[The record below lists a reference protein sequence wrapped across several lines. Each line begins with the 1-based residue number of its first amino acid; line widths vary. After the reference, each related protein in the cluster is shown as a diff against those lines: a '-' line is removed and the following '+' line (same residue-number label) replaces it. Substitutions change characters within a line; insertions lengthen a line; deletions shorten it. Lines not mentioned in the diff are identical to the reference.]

1 MENLRRQDLFFVV
14 KTTRLTPV
22 VKWAGGKRQLLSD
35 IMPFIP
41 ERYAAYCEPFL
52 GGGAV
57 LFALQPEAAIVN
69 DINADL
75 IQTYEV
81 IRDQVEDLI
90 SALEAHVNEADHY
103 YRVRRWDREHEFY
116 VRLGRVERA
125 ARIIYLN
132 KTCYNGLFR
141 VNNAGEFNTPFGRYK
156 NPDFVN
162 ATNLRKVS
170 QYLQRAQ
177 ITFRSGD
184 YFALLS
190 EIKSDDFV
198 YLDPPYDPVSR
209 TASFTGY
216 VKGGFNQ
223 DEQLRLKEFC
233 DRLDAENVKFLLSN
247 SSTEFIRDL
256 YQGYEV
262 TTVKARRVV
271 NSAAGKRGRVDEVLI
286 RNYA

>member
-1 MENLRRQDLFFVV
+1 MV